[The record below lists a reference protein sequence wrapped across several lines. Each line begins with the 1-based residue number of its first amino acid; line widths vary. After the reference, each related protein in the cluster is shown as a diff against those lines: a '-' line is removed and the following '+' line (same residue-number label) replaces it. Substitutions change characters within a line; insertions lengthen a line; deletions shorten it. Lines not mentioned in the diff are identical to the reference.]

1 MQFVVHPDFAHLKPE
16 ITDCLNRFSTKGEE
30 VYKGSRNSIKYFEL
44 EDVVLNIKAFKK
56 PNFIKK
62 IIYTY
67 FRESKAKR
75 SYEYAL
81 KLLEL
86 GIKTPQPIA
95 YIEKKDGLGLT
106 ESYYVCEH
114 IDYDFMF
121 RKLVAEP
128 DMEGRTEIL
137 NQFTQFCYQLHEN
150 GIEFKDHSPG
160 NTLIKHIGGGKYDF
174 YLVDLNRMTFHK
186 KMSIKQRMYN
196 LRRLTPQL
204 EMVSIITEEY
214 AKLSGESSEK
224 LFQMLWEETSGFQ
237 RKFHRK
243 QRMKK
248 KFK

>member
-1 MQFVVHPDFAHLKPE
+1 MQFVVHPDF
-16 ITDCLNRFSTKGEE
+16 ITYKKDISDCLEHFTEKGNE

-44 EDVVLNIKAFKK
+44 KGITLNIKAFKK

-75 SYEYAL
+75 SYDYAL
-81 KLLEL
+81 KLLTL

-95 YIEKKDGLGLT
+95 YVEKKDALGLT
-106 ESYYVCEH
+106 ESFYVCEH
-114 IDYDFMF
+114 IEYDFMF

-128 DMEGRTEIL
+128 ELEHRTEIL
-137 NQFTQFCYQLHEN
+137 NQFTQFCYKLHEN
-150 GIEFKDHSPG
+150 GVEFKDHSPG
-160 NTLIKHIGGGKYDF
+160 NTLIKDLGNGKYEF
-174 YLVDLNRMTFHK
+174 YLVDLNRMTFHRH
-186 KMSIKQRMYN
+186 MPLKQRMYN

-204 EMVSIITEEY
+204 EMVGIITEEY
-214 AKLSGESSEK
+214 ARLSGENSEK
-224 LFQMLWEETSGFQ
+224 LFKMLWEETSNFQ

-243 QRMKK
+243 QRMKR

>member
-1 MQFVVHPDFAHLKPE
+1 MQFVIHPDFIKYKKD
-16 ITDCLNRFSTKGEE
+16 ISDCLEHFKTNGKE

-44 EDVVLNIKAFKK
+44 DDDVINIKAFKK
-56 PNFIKK
+56 PSFVKK

-75 SYEYAL
+75 SYDYAL
-81 KLLEL
+81 KLIDK

-95 YIEKKDGLGLT
+95 YQEHKDGIGLT
-106 ESYYVCEH
+106 ESFYVCEH
-114 IDYDFMF
+114 INYDFMF

-128 DMEGRTEIL
+128 EMDSRTEIL
-137 NQFTQFCYQLHEN
+137 NQFTQFCFKLHEN

-160 NTLIKHIGGGKYDF
+160 NTLIKHIGNGKYDF
-174 YLVDLNRMTFHK
+174 YLVDLNRMTFHNN
-186 KMSIKQRMYN
+186 MSLKQRMHN

-204 EMVSIITEEY
+204 EMVSLITEEY
-214 AKLSGESSEK
+214 ARLSGESSEQ
-224 LFQMLWEETSGFQ
+224 LFKMLWEETSKFQ

-243 QRMKK
+243 QRLKK